1 MYWAELLGSPHGLPF
16 LCREKKLMMMTS
28 TTCSPHWR
36 GWPLF
41 TSRSCF
47 PSQICDVN
55 FILSASISSVRCGEM
70 RKHMAWNLK
79 WRWSDWWCLSVE
91 LFGLIWVLAQF
102 VPWPLQMGFA
112 SSTPSLAPN
121 ALTPMSKLL
130 QVLLPCVTQSGHK
143 GHFSATNLCFV
154 PQLRRVC
161 RKLFLNA
168 FELLLLKIIE
178 LISSSNNNN

>member
-1 MYWAELLGSPHGLPF
+1 MYWAELLGFPHGLPF

-41 TSRSCF
+41 TSRLCF

-121 ALTPMSKLL
+121 ALTPWVSYYRSCSPVWHSQGTRDTSLPQTCALCLSLGESVGSCFSMPLSYFSSKL
-130 QVLLPCVTQSGHK
+130 
-143 GHFSATNLCFV
+143 
-154 PQLRRVC
+154 
-161 RKLFLNA
+161 
-168 FELLLLKIIE
+168 
-178 LISSSNNNN
+178 